1 MHIMSITALLAVLA
15 LAGTA
20 TAGESDPQFAGNSFI
35 VYHPTSDGQT
45 HRCSLTFNRQ
55 GAKMDLFDGMLI
67 PATGTLKT
75 KRQGRKGGTTITE
88 FTAKGESA
96 YGKGT
101 LAFTAAKDGEGA
113 KGTVTLTMPG
123 KDPVTIAFAGTAPVK
138 PKP

>member
-1 MHIMSITALLAVLA
+1 MHIVPITAIVAVLA

-20 TAGESDPQFAGNSFI
+20 AAGESDPQFAGNSFI
-35 VYHPTSDGQT
+35 VHHATPDGQT

-55 GAKMDLFDGMLI
+55 GAKMDLFDGLVI

-75 KRQGRKGGTTITE
+75 KRQGRKGGTVISD

-101 LAFTAAKDGEGA
+101 IAFTASKDGDGA
-113 KGTVTLTMPG
+113 QGSVTLTLPG
-123 KDPVTIAFAGTAPVK
+123 KTPVTVTFAGKAPVK
-138 PKP
+138 